1 MAGTHSLEVAM
12 KNSYETLLSRL
23 SGITDPRRAEGKLY
37 LLQHIVMFTILAIVS
52 GANSYRGVRTFMKA
66 HRVRLN
72 KAFGID
78 WKRAPVHSA
87 IRYILQGL
95 KVTDVEKA
103 FRHHAADIHGTPQS
117 GRRAVALDGKVL
129 KHSFDGFNDVRA
141 RQVLSAFATDTEL
154 VLAHADIDEKSNE
167 IPAVQQLL
175 QELGIKNHVVT
186 LDALHC
192 QKKLSRRPQKQG
204 CT

>member
-1 MAGTHSLEVAM
+1 M
-12 KNSYETLLSRL
+12 KKPCEKLLVLLSR
-23 SGITDPRRAEGKLY
+23 ITDPRRAEGKLY
-37 LLQHIVMFTILAIVS
+37 QLPHVLLFTIFAIVS

-72 KAFGID
+72 QAFGIH
-78 WKRAPVHSA
+78 WKRAPVHSG

-95 KVTDVEKA
+95 KVAEVEKA
-103 FRHHAADIHGTPQS
+103 FRHHAVDISGDAPS
-117 GRRAVALDGKVL
+117 GRRALALDGKVL
-129 KHSFDGFNDVRA
+129 KQSFDGFNDVRA
-141 RQVLSAFATDTEL
+141 RQILSAFATDTEL

-192 QKKLSRRPQKQG
+192 QKKLSRRPKKQA
-204 CT
+204 CI